1 MRRRLTLAFLLVTLS
16 MILLAGIVRAVTLDG
31 MLREREGEHLFRE
44 ATTLA
49 SVIEANDEL
58 ARPVDRAFLEDFVGP
73 DTEIV
78 YAPADG
84 PRAVVT
90 GPDFRD
96 GDDGITSTISLDG
109 GKVTVRQS
117 AGAIQNL
124 WGRDSWSVV
133 ALFAV
138 TGLGSAL
145 IGFVISGSL
154 AAPFQKLAVAAS
166 ALGRGRFDLDLPPSR
181 VPEARAITEALRSS
195 ATALRERLTREQQF
209 ALHASHVLRTPLTTL
224 RLELEEM
231 TLDED
236 LPATAR
242 AAAQRCMT
250 AVDDVTLVASDLVDL
265 SRRGLIGG
273 AQVPLREL
281 ATSCAQHWSDELDEY
296 DRRLTAAVE
305 GDLDLTFTPGPVEQ
319 VLDLLLRDRVAH
331 GLGDTRLVLEGDPR
345 GHLRLLVRGARR
357 PDADD
362 ELLDEARAVI
372 EALGGRLEAVRGEG
386 HPDQVVLLPRR

>member
-78 YAPADG
+78 YAPANG

-195 ATALRERLTREQQF
+195 ATALRERLKREQQF

-236 LPATAR
+236 LPAKAR

-386 HPDQVVLLPRR
+386 HSDQVVLLPRR